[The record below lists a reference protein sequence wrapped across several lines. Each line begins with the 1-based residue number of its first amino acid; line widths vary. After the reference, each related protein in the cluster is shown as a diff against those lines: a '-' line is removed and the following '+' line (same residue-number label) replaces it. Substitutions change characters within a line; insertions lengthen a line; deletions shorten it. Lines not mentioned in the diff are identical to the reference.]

1 MPFSRFQLFGNPF
14 DNPAAAVER
23 HIRARILQDQTS
35 EAAEFPE
42 AEIDDT
48 ERRAAMTRERMR
60 RLGIR

>member
-23 HIRARILQDQTS
+23 HIRARMLEE
-35 EAAEFPE
+35 EADLEQEFPE
-42 AEIDDT
+42 AEIDDR